1 LSTPKC
7 KKEQLFTIIT
17 AYQGLT
23 MGGPGPVLYSPLI
36 ARVSG
41 HYDKTIE
48 RYNPRYKHCLNDIPT
63 NPIQNDTFISPKIN
77 AIMPTIK
84 TRSAHTDHT
93 I

>member
-1 LSTPKC
+1 
-7 KKEQLFTIIT
+7 
-17 AYQGLT
+17 

-41 HYDKTIE
+41 HYNKTIE
-48 RYNPRYKHCLNDIPT
+48 RYNPRYEYGLNNIPT

-77 AIMPTIK
+77 AIMPAIK
-84 TRSAHTDHT
+84 TRSAQTDHT